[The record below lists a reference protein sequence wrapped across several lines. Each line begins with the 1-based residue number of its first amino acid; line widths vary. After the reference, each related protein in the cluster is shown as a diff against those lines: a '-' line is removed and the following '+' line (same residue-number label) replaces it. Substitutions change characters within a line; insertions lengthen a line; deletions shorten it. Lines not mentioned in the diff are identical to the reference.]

1 MTANLSE
8 LYTRAASLL
17 DRFVAGENI
26 APILVDIR
34 DAMSGLSAEETASRD
49 YQELDQF
56 VSSYETDRRFKD
68 TIAWF
73 RKQRAAV

>member
-17 DRFVAGENI
+17 DRFAGENI
-26 APILVDIR
+26 APILVDVR
-34 DAMSGLSAEETASRD
+34 DAMNGLSAEETASSD
-49 YQELDQF
+49 YRELDQF